1 MEERLE
7 RKKIKKACGHSDE
20 GTLAGKV
27 DAVQYVIC
35 LYPVE
40 INIALS
46 HRYMN
51 FYGSYVTCPP
61 FHHGHGAVSAQ
72 S

>member
-27 DAVQYVIC
+27 DAVQYVI
-35 LYPVE
+35 LLGFAFTLLKS
-40 INIALS
+40 I
-46 HRYMN
+46 
-51 FYGSYVTCPP
+51 
-61 FHHGHGAVSAQ
+61 
-72 S
+72 